1 MDTTIFQKFYEE
13 KTALINPT
21 DCTKPIDNF
30 PEVCISTFSKN
41 IIDKFISLNSVQKIA
56 ELYTANGVNPVYK
69 INYKGKEIAFY
80 LSLVGA
86 SACVSGLEEIIALGA
101 KKIILFGSCG
111 ILNDSV
117 KDKIIIPTSAVRDEG
132 TSYHYIPANQELSVN
147 PEYINTLISC
157 LDKYDC
163 PYVTGKSWTTDGI
176 YRETLGIIN
185 DRKAQ
190 GCITVELEFSAALAV
205 CTFRNIPFLQFLY
218 GADCLDNDTWDIRDL
233 CEYGLSKAEQL
244 MFLALECGI
253 AL

>member
-41 IIDKFISLNSVQKIA
+41 IIDKLISLNSVQKIA

-132 TSYHYIPANQELSVN
+132 TSYHYIPANQELSVRLVLR
-147 PEYINTLISC
+147 Y
-157 LDKYDC
+157 
-163 PYVTGKSWTTDGI
+163 
-176 YRETLGIIN
+176 
-185 DRKAQ
+185 A
-190 GCITVELEFSAALAV
+190 
-205 CTFRNIPFLQFLY
+205 
-218 GADCLDNDTWDIRDL
+218 
-233 CEYGLSKAEQL
+233 SK
-244 MFLALECGI
+244 I
-253 AL
+253 

>member
-157 LDKYDC
+157 LDKYNF
-163 PYVTGKSWTTDGI
+163 PYITGKSWTTDGI

-233 CEYGLSKAEQL
+233 CEYGLSKAEKL

>member
-1 MDTTIFQKFYEE
+1 M
-13 KTALINPT
+13 L
-21 DCTKPIDNF
+21 
-30 PEVCISTFSKN
+30 
-41 IIDKFISLNSVQKIA
+41 
-56 ELYTANGVNPVYK
+56 
-69 INYKGKEIAFY
+69 
-80 LSLVGA
+80 

-117 KDKIIIPTSAVRDEG
+117 KGKIIIPTSAVRDEG

-157 LDKYDC
+157 LDKYNC
-163 PYVTGKSWTTDGI
+163 PYITGKSWTTDGI

-233 CEYGLSKAEQL
+233 CEYGLSKAEKL

>member
-132 TSYHYIPANQELSVN
+132 TSYHYIPANQEFISK
-147 PEYINTLISC
+147 PKIHKYI
-157 LDKYDC
+157 D
-163 PYVTGKSWTTDGI
+163 
-176 YRETLGIIN
+176 
-185 DRKAQ
+185 
-190 GCITVELEFSAALAV
+190 FM
-205 CTFRNIPFLQFLY
+205 FR
-218 GADCLDNDTWDIRDL
+218 
-233 CEYGLSKAEQL
+233 
-244 MFLALECGI
+244 
-253 AL
+253 

>member
-111 ILNDSV
+111 ILRGS
-117 KDKIIIPTSAVRDEG
+117 KIGNIPKR
-132 TSYHYIPANQELSVN
+132 
-147 PEYINTLISC
+147 
-157 LDKYDC
+157 
-163 PYVTGKSWTTDGI
+163 
-176 YRETLGIIN
+176 RETRSGER
-185 DRKAQ
+185 RKNR
-190 GCITVELEFSAALAV
+190 CISS
-205 CTFRNIPFLQFLY
+205 PP
-218 GADCLDNDTWDIRDL
+218 
-233 CEYGLSKAEQL
+233 AEVAHSTTCSL
-244 MFLALECGI
+244 TG
-253 AL
+253 

>member
-132 TSYHYIPANQELSVN
+132 TSYHYIPANQELSV
-147 PEYINTLISC
+147 E
-157 LDKYDC
+157 
-163 PYVTGKSWTTDGI
+163 
-176 YRETLGIIN
+176 
-185 DRKAQ
+185 
-190 GCITVELEFSAALAV
+190 
-205 CTFRNIPFLQFLY
+205 
-218 GADCLDNDTWDIRDL
+218 
-233 CEYGLSKAEQL
+233 
-244 MFLALECGI
+244 
-253 AL
+253 